1 MGEEREK
8 QKPSLNEKQV
18 PTNTIHNPSF
28 TLHLLT
34 SLVGATTEK
43 THPPNHTIF
52 TRHFVLDIN
61 LTEHDPVKPNN
72 KLSYRRDNSVIPP
85 KSPHC
90 RRGLRPRCWIGESRR
105 CSRCQRL
112 VCSTIKTPRDLS
124 SDRREPGRLLST
136 HFALLSTKGQGYGM
150 NAEDMGNNPENESP
164 NFFRDWIN
172 ILEG

>member
-90 RRGLRPRCWIGESRR
+90 RRGFATSML
-105 CSRCQRL
+105 
-112 VCSTIKTPRDLS
+112 
-124 SDRREPGRLLST
+124 DRGILTVQPLST
-136 HFALLSTKGQGYGM
+136 VGLFDH
-150 NAEDMGNNPENESP
+150 
-164 NFFRDWIN
+164 
-172 ILEG
+172 